1 MREIRQSGSMRGCR
15 KRAVLVSRLRPT
27 LQCPLISERRCQT
40 SPQALRSQALGAAA
54 RDCRIYST

>member
-27 LQCPLISERRCQT
+27 LRR
-40 SPQALRSQALGAAA
+40 PHPKKLLF
-54 RDCRIYST
+54 

>member
-27 LQCPLISERRCQT
+27 LRSSHHNVTT
-40 SPQALRSQALGAAA
+40 SLLLEVAVSVADP
-54 RDCRIYST
+54 